1 MKNNILTKT
10 FLCLFLLLFILFSNT
25 VFASNDLVIEPRTA
39 DDPQA
44 TLVENNT
51 EDTYVNSDQF
61 LFDSIVEVSDNING
75 NVAIYGSTVTIK
87 GEIQGDLLVIAN
99 SLEIAKDAMIYGNVF
114 AYSPEIKISGIVSD
128 VYAVSNNFI
137 LEESGIIGRNLNL
150 ISPNITLYGKVSR
163 DANINTSNLSFSE
176 EIKQSVIE
184 GNLNYWSNSELS
196 IPDGVTDGEIKFNQ
210 LNTRST
216 EDVILSA
223 ISSIITSLILSLAV
237 ILLSLWISPEF
248 KDRVGM
254 MLKNNSRKSFWI
266 GLLIAF
272 VIIVVSI
279 LLLLFSFG
287 LGSTIAVCLL
297 GLLILAFAISNT
309 VFSMAV
315 SKLIVNKFTFKT
327 NTPFILFSLLILL
340 ILSLLRYI
348 PYLGTILNIITSI
361 IGLGMI
367 GMNFYKRRILYKVDE
382 KK

>member
-196 IPDGVTDGEIKFNQ
+196 IPEGVTDGEIKFNQ

-216 EDVILSA
+216 EAVILSA

-266 GLLIAF
+266 GLLIVF

>member
-163 DANINTSNLSFSE
+163 DANINTSNLSFTE

-196 IPDGVTDGEIKFNQ
+196 IPEGVTDGEIKFNQ

-297 GLLILAFAISNT
+297 GLLILTFAISNT

>member
-196 IPDGVTDGEIKFNQ
+196 IPEGVTDGEIKFNQ

>member
-163 DANINTSNLSFSE
+163 DANINTSNLSFTE

-196 IPDGVTDGEIKFNQ
+196 IPEGVTDGEIKFNQ

-254 MLKNNSRKSFWI
+254 MLKNNSHKSFWI

-309 VFSMAV
+309 VF
-315 SKLIVNKFTFKT
+315 
-327 NTPFILFSLLILL
+327 
-340 ILSLLRYI
+340 
-348 PYLGTILNIITSI
+348 
-361 IGLGMI
+361 
-367 GMNFYKRRILYKVDE
+367 
-382 KK
+382 

>member
-163 DANINTSNLSFSE
+163 DANINTSNLSFTE

-196 IPDGVTDGEIKFNQ
+196 IPEGVTDGEIKFNQ

>member
-196 IPDGVTDGEIKFNQ
+196 IPEGVTDGEIKFNQ

-327 NTPFILFSLLILL
+327 NTPFVLFSLLILL

-361 IGLGMI
+361 IGLGML

>member
-10 FLCLFLLLFILFSNT
+10 FLCLFLLLFILFSYT

-114 AYSPEIKISGIVSD
+114 AYSPEIEISGIVSD

-196 IPDGVTDGEIKFNQ
+196 IPEGVTDGEIKFNQ

>member
-25 VFASNDLVIEPRTA
+25 VFASNDLIIEPRTA

-196 IPDGVTDGEIKFNQ
+196 IPEGVTDGEIKFNQ